1 MTTEPDDDWHAVC
14 GVDDLG
20 DEDVLQYLV
29 DGETPVAVYNVDGEF
44 YATSDLCTYQHASLS
59 DGFVADDE
67 IECPAH
73 QCRFHIVTGEVR
85 AGPASEDLAAYSV
98 RVHGDTVYVLFVD
111 EPA

>member
-1 MTTEPDDDWHAVC
+1 MSEPDDDWHEVC
-14 GVDDLG
+14 RTDELG
-20 DEDVLQYLV
+20 DEEVIQFLV
-29 DGETPVAVYNVDGEF
+29 DGEVPIAVYNVDGEF

-85 AGPASEDLAAYSV
+85 AGPASEDLAAFTV
-98 RVHGDTVYVLFVD
+98 RIHDQRVFVLHID
-111 EPA
+111 EAS